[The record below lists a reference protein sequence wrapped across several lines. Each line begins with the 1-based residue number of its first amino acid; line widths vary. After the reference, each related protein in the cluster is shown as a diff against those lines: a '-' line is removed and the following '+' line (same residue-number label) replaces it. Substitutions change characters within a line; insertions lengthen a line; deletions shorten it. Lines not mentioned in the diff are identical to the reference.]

1 MEPAYEFLVEGLAEQ
16 GYAVLDDFLA
26 EGEVRAL
33 AVVLLQK
40 FEQGQ
45 FVRAGIGKG
54 TMHTRNLKVRGDHI
68 HWLSENSPEVAE
80 RQYLERIGHFMH
92 YLNAT
97 CYTGLRS
104 FEFHYALYPVGT
116 FYCRHLDRFAQ
127 DDSRQFSVV
136 CYLNEDWRSAMG
148 GELVLYLPGETVSV
162 LPQAGRLVVFRSGE
176 LEHEVRPAR
185 HPRLSITGWLKR

>member
-1 MEPAYEFLVEGLAEQ
+1 MEPTYEFLVEGLAEQ
-16 GYAVLDDFLA
+16 GYAVLDDFLP
-26 EGEVRAL
+26 GEDVRAL
-33 AVVLLQK
+33 TVLLLQK

-45 FVRAGIGKG
+45 FRQAGIGKG
-54 TMHTRNLKVRGDHI
+54 TLHTKNLQVRGDHI
-68 HWLSENSPEVAE
+68 HWLSENSPDVAE

-104 FEFHYALYPVGT
+104 FEFHYALYPVGA
-116 FYCRHLDRFAQ
+116 FYRRHLDRFSV
-127 DDSRQFSVV
+127 DDSRQYSVV
-136 CYLNEDWRSAMG
+136 CYLNQDWLPAMG
-148 GELVLYLPGETVSV
+148 GELVLYLQGETVSV

-185 HPRLSITGWLKR
+185 QPRLSITGWLKR